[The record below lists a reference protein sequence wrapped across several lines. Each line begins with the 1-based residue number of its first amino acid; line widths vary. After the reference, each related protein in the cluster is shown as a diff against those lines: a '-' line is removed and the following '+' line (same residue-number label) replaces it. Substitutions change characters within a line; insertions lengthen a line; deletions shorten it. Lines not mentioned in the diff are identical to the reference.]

1 MDARET
7 GFLNRMPVML
17 GAALLAGGLAGFG
30 VLNQYGE
37 AVLDQSI
44 AATPLAQAVCRYC
57 GVVEGVREIKAS
69 RADYR
74 VSTISAS
81 RDEAI
86 VMLLSALSG
95 AKVSSAQPRIYEVSV
110 RMDDGSIRA
119 VRANYAPKWRPGD
132 RVKIIKNRVRSL
144 S

>member
-30 VLNQYGE
+30 VLNQYGG
-37 AVLDQSI
+37 AVLDQSL
-44 AATPLAQAVCRYC
+44 AATPLVQTTCRYC
-57 GVVEGVREIKAS
+57 GIVERVEEIKAS

-74 VSTISAS
+74 ISTISTS

-95 AKVSSAQPRIYEVSV
+95 ATATSAPPRIYEVSV

-119 VRANYAPKWRPGD
+119 IRANYAPKWKPGD